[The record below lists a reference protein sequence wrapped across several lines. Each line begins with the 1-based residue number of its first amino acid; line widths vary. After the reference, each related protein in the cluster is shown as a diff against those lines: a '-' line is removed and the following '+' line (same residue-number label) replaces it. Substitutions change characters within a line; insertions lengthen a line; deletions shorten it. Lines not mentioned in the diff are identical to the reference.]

1 MTRATLDHLKKSNVR
16 TGGQVEVT
24 LPSDGSTVLIRGLTR
39 DDILDAQDRFPSST
53 ALRDNACIS
62 AGLVD
67 PEMTEDDV
75 AAWAAGAPAG
85 DLTHVSEEIQS
96 LSGLR
101 EGAGKSRVSSV
112 RKRPRS

>member
-16 TGGQVEVT
+16 TGGQQEVT

-39 DDILDAQDRFPSST
+39 DEILDAQDRFPGST
-53 ALRDNACIS
+53 AGRDNACIS

-67 PEMTEDDV
+67 PAMTEEDV
-75 AAWAAGAPAG
+75 AQWAASAPAG
-85 DLTHVSEEIQS
+85 DLTHISEEIQT

-101 EGAGKSRVSSV
+101 EGAGKSRVSRP
-112 RKRPRS
+112 RKRS